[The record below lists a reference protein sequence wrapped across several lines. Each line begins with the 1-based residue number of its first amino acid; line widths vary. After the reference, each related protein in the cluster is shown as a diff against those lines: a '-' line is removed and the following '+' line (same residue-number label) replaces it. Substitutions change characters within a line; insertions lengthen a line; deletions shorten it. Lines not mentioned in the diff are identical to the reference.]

1 MPVCAVKA
9 STYKTAEVRRAL
21 EVGFQL
27 LGYDAS
33 NPFGGLIKPG
43 ETVFIKPNW
52 VAHRYRASCK
62 AQYDVFT
69 TITHP
74 SVIAEVARF
83 ADRALDGKGRI
94 IIGDNPSIDADFPSL
109 LEVQGLDALG
119 KELKTELCICD
130 LRPLV
135 CRDLRDYGLK
145 EKMSPAAG
153 DPKGETLINLGRES
167 LFYGMN
173 PKLFRGVFTDRRETI
188 AAHRAETH
196 LYSFSNSI
204 FRADVFISIP
214 KLKTHH
220 KTGVTLNLKGLV
232 GAVSNKNLLV
242 HWREGFPAI
251 GGDAYPNVRSWL
263 VDRFRKIKK
272 RGAWPGNDT
281 IWRMVVDL
289 YHAFQRGPQKVFSV
303 IDGIL
308 GGEGNGPFCPEPKR
322 SNLLIM
328 GTDLLVTDIVAT
340 RLMGFRVEKVKYLAY
355 LMKEKGIK
363 LQDITFVSDLYTW
376 SDLFGTRDKLLN
388 FKPPSRWE
396 DLSFEG

>member
-9 STYKTAEVRRAL
+9 STYSAGEVRRAL
-21 EVGFQL
+21 KVGFRL
-27 LGYDAS
+27 LGYDES
-33 NPFGGLIKPG
+33 NPFAELIKPG

-74 SVIAEVARF
+74 SVIVEVAKF
-83 ADRALDGKGRI
+83 ADRALDGRGRI
-94 IIGDNPSIDADFPSL
+94 IIGDNPSIDADFSSL
-109 LEVQGLDALG
+109 LEVQGLDALS

-135 CRDLRDYGLK
+135 CRHLRDYGVK
-145 EKMSPAAG
+145 EKMSSATG
-153 DPKGETLINLGRES
+153 DPKGETVINLGKES
-167 LFYGMN
+167 LFHGMN
-173 PKLFRGVFTDRRETI
+173 PKLFRGIFNDRSETI
-188 AAHRAETH
+188 AAHKADIH
-196 LYSFSNSI
+196 LYSFSTTILS
-204 FRADVFISIP
+204 ADVFISIP

-251 GGDAYPNVRSWL
+251 GGDAYPNALSWL
-263 VDRFRKIKK
+263 IDCFRKVKK

-289 YHAFQRGPQKVFSV
+289 YHAFQRGPKKVFSV

-322 SNLLIM
+322 SNILIM
-328 GTDLLVTDIVAT
+328 GTDLLETDIVAT
-340 RLMGFRVEKVKYLAY
+340 RLMGFRVEKVKYLEY
-355 LMKEKGIK
+355 LMSEKDIMAK
-363 LQDITFVSDLYTW
+363 DITFVSDLYTW
-376 SDLFGTRDKLLN
+376 SDLFETGKKLLD
-388 FKPPSRWE
+388 FKPPCRWD
-396 DLSFEG
+396 DLSFHG